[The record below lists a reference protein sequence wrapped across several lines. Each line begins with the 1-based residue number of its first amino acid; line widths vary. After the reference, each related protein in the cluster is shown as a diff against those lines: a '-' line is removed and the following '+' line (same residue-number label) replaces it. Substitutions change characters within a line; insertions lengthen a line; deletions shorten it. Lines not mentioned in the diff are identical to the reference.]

1 MLKLQNELD
10 VVQMRH
16 QKEKQELSR
25 QVKTLSE
32 ENEDI
37 RRAFKKLLE

>member
-10 VVQMRH
+10 VVQMSL
-16 QKEKQELSR
+16 KTEKQELSR
-25 QVKTLSE
+25 QVKRLIE
-32 ENEDI
+32 ENDDI

>member
-10 VVQMRH
+10 AVQMIL
-16 QKEKQELSR
+16 KTEKQELSR
-25 QVKTLSE
+25 QVKKLTE
-32 ENEDI
+32 ENDDI

>member
-10 VVQMRH
+10 AVQMSL
-16 QKEKQELSR
+16 KSEKQELSR
-25 QVKTLSE
+25 QVKKVTE
-32 ENEDI
+32 ENDDI